1 MHGKRVGGGS
11 QCVGVGVRGSS
22 QCVGTVGTGMGR
34 GSLCIE
40 AMRTTGM
47 GMGWG
52 SQCIGMAMGGVS
64 VYGDSGEGV
73 GRGRQRVTAP
83 SPPSH
88 PRSRNSGT
96 PRPEQNKGDIE
107 AVGPGGGGGKARWG
121 TKRPLSFCPS
131 VLLCSPKRSVT
142 VGDGGGRGLR
152 VDRWQIRTCPRIP
165 VSVCPGVLLS
175 PCPSVPLS
183 SRRRFAPTSPP
194 CSPYAAAAPPRQ
206 GALCFRP
213 HLPEVIPSAPLDGAW
228 DRNEPSGERRRGGVI
243 RVWVGVSSSGAASR
257 QGEASQDVT
266 EE

>member
-1 MHGKRVGGGS
+1 M
-11 QCVGVGVRGSS
+11 
-22 QCVGTVGTGMGR
+22 
-34 GSLCIE
+34 
-40 AMRTTGM
+40 
-47 GMGWG
+47 
-52 SQCIGMAMGGVS
+52 
-64 VYGDSGEGV
+64 YGDSGEGV

-88 PRSRNSGT
+88 PHNRNSGT

-107 AVGPGGGGGKARWG
+107 AVGPGGGEGAVGHKA
-121 TKRPLSFCPS
+121 PSVLLSLCPS
-131 VLLCSPKRSVT
+131 VLPKALS
-142 VGDGGGRGLR
+142 DSGGRGEQR
-152 VDRWQIRTCPRIP
+152 AAGGSVADPHVSPHPR
-165 VSVCPGVLLS
+165 VLLS

-228 DRNEPSGERRRGGVI
+228 DRNEPSGQGRRGGVI

-257 QGEASQDVT
+257 QGEASQDVV
-266 EE
+266 EA

>member
-1 MHGKRVGGGS
+1 MGTVGRGWGGA
-11 QCVGVGVRGSS
+11 VRGSPPRPLRP
-22 QCVGTVGTGMGR
+22 TPAAEIR
-34 GSLCIE
+34 GH
-40 AMRTTGM
+40 
-47 GMGWG
+47 
-52 SQCIGMAMGGVS
+52 
-64 VYGDSGEGV
+64 
-73 GRGRQRVTAP
+73 RGR
-83 SPPSH
+83 
-88 PRSRNSGT
+88 SRTRATLRRWG
-96 PRPEQNKGDIE
+96 R
-107 AVGPGGGGGKARWG
+107 GGGKARWG

-142 VGDGGGRGLR
+142 VGDGGSRGLR

-165 VSVCPGVLLS
+165 VSLCPRVLLS
-175 PCPSVPLS
+175 PCPSVPPS